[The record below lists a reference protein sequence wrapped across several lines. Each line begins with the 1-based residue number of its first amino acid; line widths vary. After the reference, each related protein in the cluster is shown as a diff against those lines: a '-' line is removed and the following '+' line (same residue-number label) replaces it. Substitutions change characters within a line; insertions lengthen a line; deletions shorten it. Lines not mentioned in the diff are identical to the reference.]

1 MEEIIEAIV
10 KEMKSQGISATKLEN
25 ETGIGKN
32 TIAVWKRGTQP
43 TVDKLLRVIK
53 YLNMSAD
60 ELFGIKK
67 ETPEQENKALIE
79 IKYMRKVFNY
89 ILDSEDIKEI
99 HELAYGGIE
108 YAMKE
113 YKQIMDIQ

>member
-10 KEMKSQGISATKLEN
+10 SEMKNQGISATKLEN
-25 ETGIGKN
+25 DTGIGKN

-43 TVDKLLRVIK
+43 TVDKLFKVIR

-60 ELFGIKK
+60 ELFKLNK
-67 ETPEQENKALIE
+67 SNNSDTSKALEE

-89 ILDSEDIKEI
+89 ILDSDDIEDI
-99 HELAYGGIE
+99 HEMCVGALE

-113 YKQIMDIQ
+113 YKLLMNIQ